1 MKKQIISIIYLITII
16 LFSQIIM
23 GIQPTQQFNQI
34 YLNPFYRTSLTSG
47 TNYTSTLAVNPPDG
61 ITSVISAII
70 NWNAQINGQTQ
81 TFTLWVNNQS
91 CNTPSYS
98 VATAYSATGNVQFAF
113 DCSNIINH
121 VGNYTITMKSAVN
134 TGAMTG
140 RLDLTYIN
148 NPKGEMTIHGTE
160 YTFGQTSKAWLQ
172 LINTSGNVVNNA
184 VCYVDIYY
192 PDQSEFIERAV
203 MTSANHDG
211 IYYYDFKL
219 PDIEGVYPVIALCYY
234 EAGTTPNYATDF
246 TIINGTI
253 DSGALS
259 VTYIQ
264 DASYYTTSESPVG
277 LGNPR
282 RYLSELTFNN
292 ATCSNISSLFLTGI
306 GISWIGRWNSNIAGD
321 YMTISIYNYTSAT
334 WISLPNTII
343 GSGTGVKSVSNSI
356 ALNNITS
363 AGLTNSTGEGLK
375 IRFQDT
381 NLSDASSS
389 GFDYDYFSVDC
400 EQLSN
405 PTWQQIQGSSEIH
418 LSNPLRYQ
426 FVPETLCDGEKPT
439 SSDCSY
445 FEEDINYL
453 PEGVIIEN
461 ITITNTL
468 GQEIDDVFYYDTPS
482 AIDCTAINSITFIDE
497 NLTETDI
504 TNTTVYS
511 LGTEENCELAIPIH
525 IKYGE
530 QNAKITIRMDNYM
543 VWETIR
549 TNDLVVA
556 YRDVLDGYCDAI
568 ANQYNFTYEVPLA
581 NPVINLTNISS
592 LIGCSRVKDDLYW
605 YDNYLNQSYECL
617 TSGCYESLFF
627 EINRWYF
634 PALYQQFEV
643 IQTILRNNN
652 LLLILANINLTDSR
666 LINFTIS
673 TNQTLQQILY
683 EMTQISINQTGIN
696 LTEITDYLTSM
707 NNNITI
713 NLGDIQS
720 QLTSISTQQNLT
732 IAQLQAINITINQN
746 IIDTQ
751 TMITSIN
758 QTMLYQFNITNT
770 KIDNLQLNLSSQLNN
785 LEINLTSQLNQIL
798 NYLIIINQTT
808 IETRNLAQQIWDY
821 ITSWLNGTINQI
833 EYKLDLLL
841 NASNITTTP
850 ITLTATNNAPC
861 ITGSDWIIEAT
872 VKGNYNQILTNTSVW
887 CNITTDIW
895 NTSTM
900 TYNNAGYFEYRNT
913 CPSPYNWTWNITCEE
928 I

>member
-1 MKKQIISIIYLITII
+1 MKKQITPLIYLFTII
-16 LFSQIIM
+16 LLSQVIIA
-23 GIQPTQQFNQI
+23 PEPSLSYSKI
-34 YLNPFYRTSLTSG
+34 YLSPFYQSG
-47 TNYTSTLAVNPPDG
+47 LIANTNYSYRVSVSPPDG
-61 ITSVISAII
+61 LSQVLNSIITFQTYISPSLNFSI
-70 NWNAQINGQTQ
+70 WING
-81 TFTLWVNNQS
+81 QS
-91 CNTPSYS
+91 CNTPSFYIS
-98 VATAYSATGNVQFAF
+98 TTYAGAGQGDITF
-113 DCSNIINH
+113 DCNNIINH
-121 VGNYTITMKSAVN
+121 IGDYNVTVRTSKN
-134 TGAMTG
+134 TGAITSW
-140 RLDLTYIN
+140 LDLTYIN

-160 YTFGQTSKAWLQ
+160 YTFGQMSKAWLQ

-203 MTSANHDG
+203 MTNANHDG

-234 EAGTTPNYATDF
+234 EAGTTPNYATNF

-259 VTYIQ
+259 DTYIQ

-292 ATCSNISSLFLTGI
+292 ATCSNISSLLLTGI
-306 GISWIGRWNSNIAGD
+306 GISWVGRWNSNAGGD
-321 YMTISIYNYTSAT
+321 YMSISIYNYTSAT
-334 WISLPNTII
+334 WISLPNTIT

-363 AGLTNSTGEGLK
+363 AGLTNSTGKGLK

-381 NLSDASSS
+381 NLSDTSSS

-400 EQLSN
+400 QQLSN

-426 FVPETLCDGEKPT
+426 FVPETLCNGEKPT

-445 FEEDINYL
+445 FEEDINYF

-482 AIDCTAINSITFIDE
+482 VIDCTAINSITFIDE

-504 TNTTVYS
+504 TNTTIYS
-511 LGTEENCELAIPIH
+511 LGTKENCELAIPIH
-525 IKYGE
+525 INYEE

-581 NPVINLTNISS
+581 NSVINLTNISS

-605 YDNYLNQSYECL
+605 YYNYLNQSYECL

-652 LLLILANINLTDSR
+652 QLLILANINLTDSR

-713 NLGDIQS
+713 NLGDIQN
-720 QLTSISTQQNLT
+720 QLTSISNQENITFAE
-732 IAQLQAINITINQN
+732 IHSINQTINQN
-746 IIDTQ
+746 IMNTQNLIMSLNQ
-751 TMITSIN
+751 TMIN
-758 QTMLYQFNITNT
+758 QFNITNN
-770 KIDNLQLNLSSQLNN
+770 KIDNLELDLTNQLINLQANLSSQMN
-785 LEINLTSQLNQIL
+785 EIM

-833 EYKLDLLL
+833 EYKLDILL
-841 NASNITTTP
+841 NASNLTITP
-850 ITLTATNNAPC
+850 ISITQNNNAPC
-861 ITGSDWIIEAT
+861 ITGSNWIIDARVT
-872 VKGNYNQILTNTSVW
+872 GNYGQILDNTTVA
-887 CNITTDIW
+887 CNITTDFTN
-895 NTSTM
+895 NTMMS
-900 TYNNAGYFEYRNT
+900 YQPEGYFEYRMI
-913 CPSPYNWTWNITCEE
+913 CPSPALWNWTIDCEP